1 MEKNYIKAQYFQQS
15 IQDYG
20 GKEYYFNNSLEQIK
34 VGDKV
39 VVETAGHYQVVL
51 VTEILSSVQ
60 NEVTKNVI
68 AILDIEKANE
78 RNQKIA
84 DRKRIKAQI
93 VQRAREVAEMSKLK
107 ELAKE
112 DETLSELL
120 DIYKGL

>member
-1 MEKNYIKAQYFQQS
+1 MKLNYIGAQYYQNGYGF
-15 IQDYG
+15 G
-20 GKEYYFNNSLEQIK
+20 GKTYYFNNVLEGIEI
-34 VGDKV
+34 GDKV
-39 VVETAGHYQVVL
+39 VVETGDHYQVVL
-51 VTEILSSVQ
+51 VTEILQSIDT
-60 NEVTKNVI
+60 NLIKNTI
-68 AILDIEKANE
+68 AILDIEKAKE
-78 RNQKIA
+78 RNKNIT